1 MSQSLFYTWWE
12 HFSISQFLHSII
24 ASETTRQML
33 LNAPA
38 LVLGN
43 VKFQRVLI
51 CIIFIILLFRTD
63 AQARSELATIR
74 NSISANV
81 IFLRHALAP
90 GFGDPN
96 NFIKQDCSTQRN
108 LNDKGRLQARLIGN
122 YLRSTNLKFS
132 QILTSEWCRCIDTA
146 KELNL
151 GQWTTFSGLNSFFQ
165 VYEKKDQVMN
175 KLQKKLDSLGYS
187 DLALFVT
194 HQVVISE
201 QTGIVPRSGEMILYN
216 SITKQKARYM
226 IDY

>member
-1 MSQSLFYTWWE
+1 
-12 HFSISQFLHSII
+12 
-24 ASETTRQML
+24 ML
-33 LNAPA
+33 LNVPEIA
-38 LVLGN
+38 LGN
-43 VKFQRVLI
+43 IKFQNILTGV
-51 CIIFIILLFRTD
+51 IFITLLLVTD
-63 AQARSELATIR
+63 AFARSELEIIKK
-74 NSISANV
+74 NISANV

-90 GFGDPN
+90 GVGDPKD
-96 NFIKQDCSTQRN
+96 FIKEDCSTQRN
-108 LNDKGRLQARLIGN
+108 LNDTGRLQARLIGN

-201 QTGIVPRSGEMILYN
+201 QTGIVPRSGEMVLYN

>member
-1 MSQSLFYTWWE
+1 
-12 HFSISQFLHSII
+12 
-24 ASETTRQML
+24 ML
-33 LNAPA
+33 LNVPEIA
-38 LVLGN
+38 LGN
-43 VKFQRVLI
+43 IKFQNILTGV
-51 CIIFIILLFRTD
+51 IFITLLLVTEAF
-63 AQARSELATIR
+63 ARSELEIIKK
-74 NSISANV
+74 NISANV

-90 GFGDPN
+90 GVGDPE
-96 NFIKQDCSTQRN
+96 NFIKEDCSTQRN
-108 LNDKGRLQARLIGN
+108 LNNKGRLQARLIGN

-165 VYEKKDQVMN
+165 EYEKKDQVMN

-187 DLALFVT
+187 DFALFVT

-201 QTGIVPRSGEMILYN
+201 QTGIVPRSGEMVLYN

>member
-1 MSQSLFYTWWE
+1 
-12 HFSISQFLHSII
+12 
-24 ASETTRQML
+24 ML
-33 LNAPA
+33 LNVPEIALGNIKFQNILTGVIFIT
-38 LVLGN
+38 LVL
-43 VKFQRVLI
+43 VTEVF
-51 CIIFIILLFRTD
+51 
-63 AQARSELATIR
+63 ARSELEIIKK
-74 NSISANV
+74 NISANV

-90 GFGDPN
+90 GVGDPE
-96 NFIKQDCSTQRN
+96 NFMKEDCSTQRN

-201 QTGIVPRSGEMILYN
+201 QTGIVPRSGEMVLYN

>member
-1 MSQSLFYTWWE
+1 
-12 HFSISQFLHSII
+12 
-24 ASETTRQML
+24 ML
-33 LNAPA
+33 LNVPEIA
-38 LVLGN
+38 LGN
-43 VKFQRVLI
+43 IKFQNILTGV
-51 CIIFIILLFRTD
+51 IFITLLLVTEAF
-63 AQARSELATIR
+63 ARSELEIIKK
-74 NSISANV
+74 NISANV

-90 GFGDPN
+90 GVGDPE
-96 NFIKQDCSTQRN
+96 NFIKEDCSTQRN
-108 LNDKGRLQARLIGN
+108 LNNKGRLQARLIGN

-165 VYEKKDQVMN
+165 EYEKKDQVMN

-187 DLALFVT
+187 DLALLVT

-201 QTGIVPRSGEMILYN
+201 LTGIMPRSGEMVLYN

>member
-12 HFSISQFLHSII
+12 HFFISQFLHSII
-24 ASETTRQML
+24 ALETTERML
-33 LNAPA
+33 LNVPEIALGNIKFQNILTGVIFIT
-38 LVLGN
+38 LVL
-43 VKFQRVLI
+43 VTEAF
-51 CIIFIILLFRTD
+51 
-63 AQARSELATIR
+63 ARSELEIIKK
-74 NSISANV
+74 NISANV

-90 GFGDPN
+90 GFGDPE
-96 NFIKQDCSTQRN
+96 NFIKEECSTQRN

-201 QTGIVPRSGEMILYN
+201 QTGIMPRSGEMVLYN

-226 IDY
+226 VDY

>member
-1 MSQSLFYTWWE
+1 
-12 HFSISQFLHSII
+12 
-24 ASETTRQML
+24 ML
-33 LNAPA
+33 LNVPEIA
-38 LVLGN
+38 LGN
-43 VKFQRVLI
+43 IKSQNILTG
-51 CIIFIILLFRTD
+51 IIFITLLLVTEAF
-63 AQARSELATIR
+63 ARSELEIIKK
-74 NSISANV
+74 NISANV

-90 GFGDPN
+90 GVGDPE
-96 NFIKQDCSTQRN
+96 NFIKEDCSTQRN
-108 LNDKGRLQARLIGN
+108 LNNKGRLQARLIGN

-165 VYEKKDQVMN
+165 EYEKKDQVMN

-201 QTGIVPRSGEMILYN
+201 QTGIVPRSGEMVLYN

>member
-1 MSQSLFYTWWE
+1 
-12 HFSISQFLHSII
+12 
-24 ASETTRQML
+24 ML
-33 LNAPA
+33 LNVQEIA
-38 LVLGN
+38 LGN
-43 VKFQRVLI
+43 IKFQNILTGV
-51 CIIFIILLFRTD
+51 IFLTLLLVTETF
-63 AQARSELATIR
+63 ARSELEIIKK
-74 NSISANV
+74 NISANV

-90 GFGDPN
+90 GVGDPE
-96 NFIKQDCSTQRN
+96 NFIKEDCSTQRN
-108 LNDKGRLQARLIGN
+108 LNNKGRLQARLIGN

-201 QTGIVPRSGEMILYN
+201 QTGIVPLSGEMVLYN

>member
-1 MSQSLFYTWWE
+1 
-12 HFSISQFLHSII
+12 
-24 ASETTRQML
+24 ML
-33 LNAPA
+33 LNVPEIA
-38 LVLGN
+38 LGN
-43 VKFQRVLI
+43 IKFQNILTGV
-51 CIIFIILLFRTD
+51 IFITLLLVAEAF
-63 AQARSELATIR
+63 ARSELEIIKK
-74 NSISANV
+74 NISANV

-90 GFGDPN
+90 GVGDPE
-96 NFIKQDCSTQRN
+96 NFIKEDCSTQRN

-175 KLQKKLDSLGYS
+175 KLRKKLDSLGYS
-187 DLALFVT
+187 DLVLFIT
-194 HQVVISE
+194 HQVVIAE
-201 QTGIVPRSGEMILYN
+201 QTGVVPKSGEMVLYN

-226 IDY
+226 VGY

>member
-1 MSQSLFYTWWE
+1 
-12 HFSISQFLHSII
+12 
-24 ASETTRQML
+24 ML
-33 LNAPA
+33 LNVPEIALGNIKIQNILTGVIFIT
-38 LVLGN
+38 LVL
-43 VKFQRVLI
+43 VTEAF
-51 CIIFIILLFRTD
+51 
-63 AQARSELATIR
+63 ARSELEIIKK
-74 NSISANV
+74 NISANV

-90 GFGDPN
+90 GVGDPED
-96 NFIKQDCSTQRN
+96 FIKEDCSTQRN
-108 LNDKGRLQARLIGN
+108 LNNKGRVQARLIGN

-165 VYEKKDQVMN
+165 EYEKKDQVMN

-201 QTGIVPRSGEMILYN
+201 QTGIMPRSGEMVLYN

>member
-1 MSQSLFYTWWE
+1 
-12 HFSISQFLHSII
+12 
-24 ASETTRQML
+24 ML
-33 LNAPA
+33 LNVPEIALGNIKFQNILA
-38 LVLGN
+38 GVIFITLVL
-43 VKFQRVLI
+43 VTEAF
-51 CIIFIILLFRTD
+51 
-63 AQARSELATIR
+63 ARSELEIIKK
-74 NSISANV
+74 NISANV

-90 GFGDPN
+90 GVGDPE
-96 NFIKQDCSTQRN
+96 NFVKEDCSTQRN
-108 LNDKGRLQARLIGN
+108 LNYKGRLQARLIGN

-165 VYEKKDQVMN
+165 EYEKKDQVIN

-201 QTGIVPRSGEMILYN
+201 QTGIMPRSGEMVLYN

>member
-1 MSQSLFYTWWE
+1 
-12 HFSISQFLHSII
+12 
-24 ASETTRQML
+24 ML
-33 LNAPA
+33 LNVPEI
-38 LVLGN
+38 VLGN
-43 VKFQRVLI
+43 TKFQNILTGV
-51 CIIFIILLFRTD
+51 IFITLLFVSE
-63 AQARSELATIR
+63 AFARSELEIIKK
-74 NSISANV
+74 NISANV

-90 GFGDPN
+90 GVGDPE
-96 NFIKQDCSTQRN
+96 NFMKEDCSTQRN
-108 LNDKGRLQARLIGN
+108 LNDMGRLQARLIGN

-165 VYEKKDQVMN
+165 EYEKKDQVIN
-175 KLQKKLDSLGYS
+175 KLQKKLDSLGNS

-194 HQVVISE
+194 HQVVIAE
-201 QTGIVPRSGEMILYN
+201 QTGIVPRSGEMVLYN

>member
-1 MSQSLFYTWWE
+1 
-12 HFSISQFLHSII
+12 
-24 ASETTRQML
+24 ML
-33 LNAPA
+33 LNVPEI
-38 LVLGN
+38 VLGN
-43 VKFQRVLI
+43 TKFQNILTGV
-51 CIIFIILLFRTD
+51 IFITLLFVSE
-63 AQARSELATIR
+63 AFARSELEIIKK
-74 NSISANV
+74 NISANV

-90 GFGDPN
+90 GVGDPE
-96 NFIKQDCSTQRN
+96 NFIKEDCSTQRN
-108 LNDKGRLQARLIGN
+108 LNNKGRLQARLIGN

-165 VYEKKDQVMN
+165 EYEKKDQVIN

-201 QTGIVPRSGEMILYN
+201 QTGIMPRSGEMVLYN

>member
-1 MSQSLFYTWWE
+1 
-12 HFSISQFLHSII
+12 
-24 ASETTRQML
+24 ML
-33 LNAPA
+33 LNVPEIA
-38 LVLGN
+38 LGN
-43 VKFQRVLI
+43 IKFQNILTGV
-51 CIIFIILLFRTD
+51 IFITLLLVTEVF
-63 AQARSELATIR
+63 ARSELEIIKK
-74 NSISANV
+74 NISANV

-90 GFGDPN
+90 GVGDPE
-96 NFIKQDCSTQRN
+96 NFIKEDCSTQRN
-108 LNDKGRLQARLIGN
+108 LNNKGRLQARLIGN

-165 VYEKKDQVMN
+165 EYEKKDQVMN

-201 QTGIVPRSGEMILYN
+201 QTGIVPRSGEMVLYN

>member
-1 MSQSLFYTWWE
+1 
-12 HFSISQFLHSII
+12 
-24 ASETTRQML
+24 ML
-33 LNAPA
+33 LNVPEIALGNIKFQNILTGVIFIT
-38 LVLGN
+38 LVL
-43 VKFQRVLI
+43 VTEVF
-51 CIIFIILLFRTD
+51 
-63 AQARSELATIR
+63 ARSELEIIKK
-74 NSISANV
+74 NISANV

-90 GFGDPN
+90 GVGDPE
-96 NFIKQDCSTQRN
+96 NFMKEDCSTQRN

-175 KLQKKLDSLGYS
+175 KLQKKLGSLGYS

-201 QTGIVPRSGEMILYN
+201 QTGIMPRSGEMVLYN

>member
-1 MSQSLFYTWWE
+1 
-12 HFSISQFLHSII
+12 
-24 ASETTRQML
+24 ML
-33 LNAPA
+33 LNVPEIA
-38 LVLGN
+38 LGN
-43 VKFQRVLI
+43 IKFQNILTGV
-51 CIIFIILLFRTD
+51 IFITLLLVTETF
-63 AQARSELATIR
+63 ARSELEIIKK
-74 NSISANV
+74 NISANV
-81 IFLRHALAP
+81 IFLRHALAT
-90 GFGDPN
+90 GVGDPE
-96 NFIKQDCSTQRN
+96 NFIKEDCSTQRN
-108 LNDKGRLQARLIGN
+108 LNNKGRLQARLIGN

-165 VYEKKDQVMN
+165 EYEKKDQVMN

-187 DLALFVT
+187 DLSLFVT

-201 QTGIVPRSGEMILYN
+201 QTGIVPRSGEMVLYN

>member
-1 MSQSLFYTWWE
+1 
-12 HFSISQFLHSII
+12 
-24 ASETTRQML
+24 ML
-33 LNAPA
+33 LNVPEIALGNIKFQNILTSVIFIT
-38 LVLGN
+38 LVL
-43 VKFQRVLI
+43 VTEAF
-51 CIIFIILLFRTD
+51 
-63 AQARSELATIR
+63 ARSELEIIKK
-74 NSISANV
+74 NISANV

-90 GFGDPN
+90 GVGDPE
-96 NFIKQDCSTQRN
+96 NFIKEDCSTQRN
-108 LNDKGRLQARLIGN
+108 LNNKGRLQARLIGN

-165 VYEKKDQVMN
+165 VYEKKNKVMN
-175 KLQKKLDSLGYS
+175 KLQKKLGSLGYS

-201 QTGIVPRSGEMILYN
+201 QTGIVPRSGEMVLYN

>member
-1 MSQSLFYTWWE
+1 
-12 HFSISQFLHSII
+12 
-24 ASETTRQML
+24 ML
-33 LNAPA
+33 LNVPKIA
-38 LVLGN
+38 LGN
-43 VKFQRVLI
+43 IKFQNILTGVV
-51 CIIFIILLFRTD
+51 FITLLLVAETF
-63 AQARSELATIR
+63 AESELEIIKK
-74 NSISANV
+74 NISANV

-90 GFGDPN
+90 GVGDPE
-96 NFIKQDCSTQRN
+96 NFMKEDCSTQRN

-201 QTGIVPRSGEMILYN
+201 QTGIVPRSGEMVLYN

>member
-1 MSQSLFYTWWE
+1 MTE
-12 HFSISQFLHSII
+12 
-24 ASETTRQML
+24 RML
-33 LNAPA
+33 LNVPEIALGNIKFQNILTGVIFIT
-38 LVLGN
+38 LVL
-43 VKFQRVLI
+43 VTEVF
-51 CIIFIILLFRTD
+51 
-63 AQARSELATIR
+63 ARSELEIIKK
-74 NSISANV
+74 NISANV

-90 GFGDPN
+90 GVGDPE
-96 NFIKQDCSTQRN
+96 NFIKVDCSTQRN

-201 QTGIVPRSGEMILYN
+201 QTGIMPRSGEMVLYN

>member
-1 MSQSLFYTWWE
+1 
-12 HFSISQFLHSII
+12 
-24 ASETTRQML
+24 ML
-33 LNAPA
+33 LNVPEI
-38 LVLGN
+38 VLGN
-43 VKFQRVLI
+43 IKIQNILI
-51 CIIFIILLFRTD
+51 GVIFITLLLVTETF
-63 AQARSELATIR
+63 ARSELEIIR
-74 NSISANV
+74 KNISANV

-90 GFGDPN
+90 GVGDPE
-96 NFIKQDCSTQRN
+96 NFIKEDCSTQRN
-108 LNDKGRLQARLIGN
+108 LNDEGRLQARLIGN

-146 KELNL
+146 RELNL
-151 GQWTTFSGLNSFFQ
+151 GQWTTFPGLNSFFQ

-201 QTGIVPRSGEMILYN
+201 QTGIVPRSGEMVLYN

>member
-1 MSQSLFYTWWE
+1 
-12 HFSISQFLHSII
+12 
-24 ASETTRQML
+24 ML
-33 LNAPA
+33 LNVPEI
-38 LVLGN
+38 VLGN
-43 VKFQRVLI
+43 TKFQNILTGV
-51 CIIFIILLFRTD
+51 IFLTLLLVTETF
-63 AQARSELATIR
+63 ARSELEIIKK
-74 NSISANV
+74 NISANV

-90 GFGDPN
+90 GVGDPE
-96 NFIKQDCSTQRN
+96 NFIKEDCSTQRN
-108 LNDKGRLQARLIGN
+108 LNNKGRLQARLIGN

-201 QTGIVPRSGEMILYN
+201 QTGIMPRSGEMVLYN
-216 SITKQKARYM
+216 SITKQKSRYM

>member
-1 MSQSLFYTWWE
+1 
-12 HFSISQFLHSII
+12 
-24 ASETTRQML
+24 ML
-33 LNAPA
+33 LNVPEIA
-38 LVLGN
+38 LGN
-43 VKFQRVLI
+43 IKSQS
-51 CIIFIILLFRTD
+51 IFTGVIFVTLLLVTEAF
-63 AQARSELATIR
+63 ARSELEIIKK
-74 NSISANV
+74 NISANV

-90 GFGDPN
+90 GVGDPQ
-96 NFIKQDCSTQRN
+96 NFIKEDCSTQRN
-108 LNDKGRLQARLIGN
+108 LNDTGRFQARLIGN

-194 HQVVISE
+194 HQVVIAE
-201 QTGIVPRSGEMILYN
+201 QTGIVPRSGEMVLYN

>member
-1 MSQSLFYTWWE
+1 
-12 HFSISQFLHSII
+12 
-24 ASETTRQML
+24 ML
-33 LNAPA
+33 LNVPEIA
-38 LVLGN
+38 LGN
-43 VKFQRVLI
+43 IKFQNILTGV
-51 CIIFIILLFRTD
+51 IFITLLLVTEAF
-63 AQARSELATIR
+63 ARSELEIIKK
-74 NSISANV
+74 NISANV

-90 GFGDPN
+90 GVGDPE
-96 NFIKQDCSTQRN
+96 NFIKEDCSTQRN

-165 VYEKKDQVMN
+165 EYEKKDQVMN
-175 KLQKKLDSLGYS
+175 KLQKKLNSLGYS

-201 QTGIVPRSGEMILYN
+201 QTGIVPRSGEMVLYN

>member
-1 MSQSLFYTWWE
+1 
-12 HFSISQFLHSII
+12 
-24 ASETTRQML
+24 ML
-33 LNAPA
+33 LNVPEIALGNIKIQNILTGVIFIT
-38 LVLGN
+38 LVL
-43 VKFQRVLI
+43 VTEAF
-51 CIIFIILLFRTD
+51 
-63 AQARSELATIR
+63 ARSELEIIQK
-74 NSISANV
+74 NISANV
-81 IFLRHALAP
+81 IFLRHTLAP
-90 GFGDPN
+90 GVGDPE
-96 NFIKQDCSTQRN
+96 NFIKEDCSTQRN
-108 LNDKGRLQARLIGN
+108 LNNKGRLQARLIGN

-165 VYEKKDQVMN
+165 EYEKKDQVMN

-201 QTGIVPRSGEMILYN
+201 QTGIMPRSGEMVLYN

>member
-1 MSQSLFYTWWE
+1 
-12 HFSISQFLHSII
+12 
-24 ASETTRQML
+24 ML
-33 LNAPA
+33 LNVPEIALGNIKIQNILTGVIFIT
-38 LVLGN
+38 LVL
-43 VKFQRVLI
+43 VTEAF
-51 CIIFIILLFRTD
+51 
-63 AQARSELATIR
+63 ARSELEIIQK
-74 NSISANV
+74 NISANV
-81 IFLRHALAP
+81 IFLRHTLAP
-90 GFGDPN
+90 GVGDPE
-96 NFIKQDCSTQRN
+96 NFIKEDCSTQRN
-108 LNDKGRLQARLIGN
+108 LNNKGRLQARLIGN

-165 VYEKKDQVMN
+165 EYEKKDQVMN

-201 QTGIVPRSGEMILYN
+201 QTGIVPRSGEMVLYN

>member
-1 MSQSLFYTWWE
+1 
-12 HFSISQFLHSII
+12 
-24 ASETTRQML
+24 ML
-33 LNAPA
+33 LNVPEIA
-38 LVLGN
+38 LGN
-43 VKFQRVLI
+43 IKFQNILTGV
-51 CIIFIILLFRTD
+51 IFITLLLVTETF
-63 AQARSELATIR
+63 ARSELEIIKK
-74 NSISANV
+74 NISANV

-90 GFGDPN
+90 GVGDPE
-96 NFIKQDCSTQRN
+96 NFMKEDCSTQRN

-165 VYEKKDQVMN
+165 EYEKKDQVMN

-201 QTGIVPRSGEMILYN
+201 QTGIVPRSGEMVLYN

>member
-1 MSQSLFYTWWE
+1 
-12 HFSISQFLHSII
+12 
-24 ASETTRQML
+24 ML
-33 LNAPA
+33 LNVPEIALGNIKFQNILTGVIFIT
-38 LVLGN
+38 LVL
-43 VKFQRVLI
+43 VTEVF
-51 CIIFIILLFRTD
+51 
-63 AQARSELATIR
+63 ARSELEIIKK
-74 NSISANV
+74 NISANV

-90 GFGDPN
+90 GVGDPE
-96 NFIKQDCSTQRN
+96 NFIKEDCSTQRN
-108 LNDKGRLQARLIGN
+108 LNNKGRLQARLIGN

-165 VYEKKDQVMN
+165 EYEKKDQVMN
-175 KLQKKLDSLGYS
+175 KLQKKLDSLGFS

-201 QTGIVPRSGEMILYN
+201 QTGIVPRSGEMVLYN